1 MPYFILGVHH
11 NFDDIFEEI
20 TGDLSENWH
29 PPKVYNS
36 EETGPNILTIFD
48 DNEAAYEKKSNF
60 EDSFDEDTCHLTEN
74 SKEKQISDGRSTD
87 NILSSK
93 KDASKFKD
101 VPTHNN
107 DENAENIPPR
117 NDNSPEKAPRN
128 KKLSDMKQI
137 TKSHKMKKEKSYQ
150 NSDILSAAVSESQ
163 IDMEDYS
170 TFENIPRN
178 ESDMISDIS
187 DNRREYDLPHG
198 MYLFIQFHYSFK
210 LLFLSIF
217 SKSNFI

>member
-1 MPYFILGVHH
+1 M
-11 NFDDIFEEI
+11 
-20 TGDLSENWH
+20 SENWH

-93 KDASKFKD
+93 KDASKFED
-101 VPTHNN
+101 VPTHNNETNSPKN

-117 NDNSPEKAPRN
+117 NENSAEKASKN
-128 KKLSDMKQI
+128 KKLPEMKQK
-137 TKSHKMKKEKSYQ
+137 TKSHKMKKEKFHQ

-210 LLFLSIF
+210 LLFFSIF
-217 SKSNFI
+217 FKKQFDLKYYAFGN